1 MIVRRATPADAPC
14 LVEFGRDFA
23 AASPYTG
30 CADVSA
36 SAVEAFMQI
45 PNIGFWIAEDGGRPV
60 GACGAVLFPLWW
72 AEDVRLCQ
80 ELFWWITPEARGTG
94 AAAGLLRAMEDWA
107 RENGARYHFMVC
119 LEDENAGRVG
129 KLYRRAGYRPTEH
142 SFLKE
147 L

>member
-1 MIVRRATPADAPC
+1 MIVRPATPADAPAIA
-14 LVEFGRDFA
+14 EFGRAFV
-23 AASPYTG
+23 AASPYAG
-30 CADVSA
+30 CAAVSEA
-36 SAVEAFMQI
+36 AVGAFMQV
-45 PNIGFWIAEDGGRPV
+45 PNIGFWIAEEDGRPV

-72 AEDVRLCQ
+72 AEGIRLCQ

-94 AAAGLLRAMEDWA
+94 ASAGLLRAMEEWA
-107 RENGARYHFMVC
+107 SENGARYHFMVC

-129 KLYRRAGYRPTEH
+129 KLYRRSGYRPTEH